1 MLTQLDLPP
10 PTSKSMGGQA
20 LPRTGAQ
27 ATRSGKT
34 GPLLTAT
41 HQRMI
46 SLNNSQAFSP
56 GASITLDQVPIS
68 MLDVEREKM
77 KITRFLQTKE
87 RAGKNFAD
95 RESLIQKRMHETEK
109 KAKDYEKRKR
119 SEIKQRAEQ
128 LGEKKNEWCERRE
141 RVYS

>member
-1 MLTQLDLPP
+1 
-10 PTSKSMGGQA
+10 
-20 LPRTGAQ
+20 
-27 ATRSGKT
+27 
-34 GPLLTAT
+34 
-41 HQRMI
+41 
-46 SLNNSQAFSP
+46 
-56 GASITLDQVPIS
+56 
-68 MLDVEREKM
+68 M